1 MIYLYLLQLILR
13 HRESKISAY
22 ETIGMHASLEKIYI
36 KLHFEGKNELLYV
49 LNGDNYFSENVPCQR
64 RALDHIHVRRM
75 SLSKILNRMICT
87 KHLFHIL
94 QQ

>member
-64 RALDHIHVRRM
+64 RALDHMFVGCHYLRYLIV
-75 SLSKILNRMICT
+75 
-87 KHLFHIL
+87 
-94 QQ
+94 

>member
-1 MIYLYLLQLILR
+1 MQVNINLTKHDLFIPSSVTF
-13 HRESKISAY
+13 RESKISAY

-64 RALDHIHVRRM
+64 RALDHMFVGCHYLRYLIV
-75 SLSKILNRMICT
+75 
-87 KHLFHIL
+87 
-94 QQ
+94 